1 MQCEHGVEHGGI
13 NMCSKCAERYTV
25 KALSQPADDWR
36 SRTCGDCGYAHC
48 FKGQNGSELFIC
60 RKNDWMSGDQWGL
73 PMPACPAFVVRE
85 VKHAASIAAGKE

>member
-1 MQCEHGVEHGGI
+1 MSEASE
-13 NMCSKCAERYTV
+13 NYLAT
-25 KALSQPADDWR
+25 ALTTFVDCVNEQRKQPTDDWR
-36 SRTCGDCGYAHC
+36 SRTCGECGWAHC

-60 RKNDWMSGDQWGL
+60 RKNAWMSGDQWGL